1 MCVCAFSTVLS
12 NPWELE
18 LLLLVLTR
26 VFLYMQARKAYLK
39 YMVDTVVAL
48 GGHKTT
54 AIEQMNETMEFE
66 IELQKVRHG

>member
-1 MCVCAFSTVLS
+1 
-12 NPWELE
+12 
-18 LLLLVLTR
+18 
-26 VFLYMQARKAYLK
+26 MQARKAYLK

-48 GGHKTT
+48 GGNKTT